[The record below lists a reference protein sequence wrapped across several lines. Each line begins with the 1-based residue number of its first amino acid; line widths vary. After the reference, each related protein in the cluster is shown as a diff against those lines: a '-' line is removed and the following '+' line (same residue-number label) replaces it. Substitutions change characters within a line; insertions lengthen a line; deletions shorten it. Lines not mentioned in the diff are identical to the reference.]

1 MIPFCVYFIIPYML
15 WFIYVIGAC
24 IYMLF
29 KASDTEFLRFA
40 LCLTIGMSAS
50 LLICMIYPSGLTLR
64 PDAVPDNFFGM
75 LLNTIYTSDTPT
87 NVFPSI
93 HVYNSLAV
101 HIALHRSEWFQKHKA
116 FDIASLIL
124 CVSICMSTVLLKQH
138 SITDVIGAS
147 ILMAVMYTLVYAT
160 DYSRLLK
167 KSRDKEIEMQ

>member
-1 MIPFCVYFIIPYML
+1 MTISLIICTFFHNGTDFRPVVDPDKNVWSAM
-15 WFIYVIGAC
+15 A
-24 IYMLF
+24 
-29 KASDTEFLRFA
+29 
-40 LCLTIGMSAS
+40 AS
-50 LLICMIYPSGLTLR
+50 LYRT
-64 PDAVPDNFFGM
+64 
-75 LLNTIYTSDTPT
+75 DTPT

>member
-1 MIPFCVYFIIPYML
+1 
-15 WFIYVIGAC
+15 
-24 IYMLF
+24 
-29 KASDTEFLRFA
+29 
-40 LCLTIGMSAS
+40 MSAS

-93 HVYNSLAV
+93 HVNNSLAD
-101 HIALHRSEWFQKHKA
+101 HIALHRSEWYQKHKA
-116 FDIASLIL
+116 NDIASLIL

-160 DYSRLLK
+160 AYSRLFI

>member
-1 MIPFCVYFIIPYML
+1 MSDNRHVRIL
-15 WFIYVIGAC
+15 TD
-24 IYMLF
+24 LHDLSER
-29 KASDTEFLRFA
+29 SDTAPEWRTGQLFRHAAEYDL
-40 LCLTIGMSAS
+40 
-50 LLICMIYPSGLTLR
+50 
-64 PDAVPDNFFGM
+64 
-75 LLNTIYTSDTPT
+75 
-87 NVFPSI
+87 FPSI